1 MSWLTMWQRLCL
13 LHSSAA
19 NRRLVMKEASENSVI
34 RQNECSLQLKGINS
48 VEQEQPEQDD
58 INSTECTAETN

>member
-1 MSWLTMWQRLCL
+1 
-13 LHSSAA
+13 
-19 NRRLVMKEASENSVI
+19 MKEASENSVI